1 MKKIKRKTMW
11 SICIAATLFMASSA
25 HAISVPGT
33 ANLFRGGSDLG
44 TGLSV
49 SSWTPGSAPV
59 LLGSWAPGTPL
70 QVTAKGTTYYSIGAS
85 WGNGPSTPNG
95 YEPSNPTTH
104 HNPVVWDGNSAINGG
119 AGFYTGTL
127 VGIWSSTNDPLA
139 LTPIGGIFKLG
150 TLANLT
156 AQSGYLFA
164 GIADAGWDDNGGVY
178 NVTVTPVPLPASLW
192 LMGSGLLGLLGY
204 RRFRQGGAAG
214 GEEAAA

>member
-70 QVTAKGTTYYSIGAS
+70 QVTASGTTYFSIGAP
-85 WGNGPSTPNG
+85 WGNGPSDANG
-95 YEPSNPTTH
+95 NHPGSTIANAT
-104 HNPVVWDGNSAINGG
+104 VWDGKPAVNGG
-119 AGFYTGTL
+119 AGFPTGTL